1 MKIIDEKGRLF
12 AKINIIDFLIILIL
26 LSLAPALYFGYKIMT
41 KPAVISDKEY
51 IEIEASFRLIKLEP
65 DILKLISIGDRELD
79 EDGRIIGEIV
89 SLGQSEPYKY
99 EFDIG
104 RNQKIIKKDPIQRE
118 IHVRLKM
125 TVEIKEGKP
134 YYKDNEIRFGSIV
147 EFNTSKYSI
156 SAIPIGED
164 IGRGE
169 RIIDLNVI
177 LKDLD
182 ENTLKKIS
190 VGDQELSENGTM
202 IAQIL
207 SLGKIEN
214 STTKIDLG
222 GGNIVEGQDSS
233 KKQIYARMRLR
244 CQLKGDQ
251 LYFRDEKIEYNTPL
265 EFKTNEYTIRGVSAE
280 DYEPYRNEKWFT
292 ARLNFKQLNPEIAN
306 VVGEGDMEKDEFGKT
321 IAKVDSILSNEPAL
335 VVDIFEGKFITLQH
349 PFDRDILALIDLL
362 CVEKE
367 GAYYFKEHMAK
378 MGVELTLNTDLY
390 SITGLI
396 TGIRAK

>member
-12 AKINIIDFLIILIL
+12 AKINIIDFLIIVIL

-41 KPAVISDKEY
+41 KTAVISDKEY
-51 IEIEASFRLIKLEP
+51 IEIETSFRLIKLQP
-65 DILKLISIGDRELD
+65 DILKLISIGDKELN
-79 EDGRIIGEIV
+79 EDGRITGEIV

-104 RNQKIIKKDPIQRE
+104 RNQKIIKKDPILIE
-118 IHVRLKM
+118 IAARLKL
-125 TVEIKEGKP
+125 TIEIKEGKP

-164 IGRGE
+164 IGGGE
-169 RIIDLNVI
+169 RTIDLNVI
-177 LKDLD
+177 LKNIDEDTLEKIAAGDKELD
-182 ENTLKKIS
+182 K
-190 VGDQELSENGTM
+190 NGTM

-214 STTKIDLG
+214 STTRIDLG
-222 GGNIVEGQDSS
+222 GGNIVEGEDSS
-233 KKQIYARMRLR
+233 KKQVYARMRLW

-265 EFKTNEYTIRGVSAE
+265 EFKTNKYTIRGVSAE
-280 DYEPYRNEKWFT
+280 DYEPYRNEKWFS
-292 ARLNFKQLNPEIAN
+292 ARLNFNQLNPEIAKFIQ
-306 VVGEGDMEKDEFGKT
+306 EGNTEKDEFGKT
-321 IAKVDSILSNEPAL
+321 IAKIGSILSNEPAL
-335 VVDIFEGKFITLQH
+335 VVDIYEGKFITLRH
-349 PFDRDILALIDLL
+349 PFDRDISALIDLL

-396 TGIRAK
+396 TGIRVK